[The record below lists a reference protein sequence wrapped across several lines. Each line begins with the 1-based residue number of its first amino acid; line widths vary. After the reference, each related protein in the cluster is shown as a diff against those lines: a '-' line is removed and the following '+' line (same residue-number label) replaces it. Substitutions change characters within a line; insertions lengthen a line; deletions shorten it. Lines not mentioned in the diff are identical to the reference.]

1 MNQDTSQQQ
10 GEPETILIVADEV
23 LIRAALSTY
32 LRDCG
37 YRVIE
42 AMSGDEAVAILKD
55 QKVHVDIVFSD
66 VQMEGR
72 MDGFALAHWVRENR
86 PGLQVVL
93 AGTVAQSVKVAGD
106 LCEQGPHLA
115 RPYEPQQVLEWI
127 KKLRGLKQQ

>member
-1 MNQDTSQQQ
+1 MNQNTSQQQ
-10 GEPETILIVADEV
+10 GEPETILIVADDV

>member
-93 AGTVAQSVKVAGD
+93 AGTVAQSVKVADD